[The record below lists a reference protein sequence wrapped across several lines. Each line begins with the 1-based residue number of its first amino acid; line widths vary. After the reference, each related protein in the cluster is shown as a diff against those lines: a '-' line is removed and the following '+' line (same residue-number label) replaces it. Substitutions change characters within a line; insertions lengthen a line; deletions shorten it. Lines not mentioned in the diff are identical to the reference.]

1 MNVKLSWKSENFT
14 NKSTEKNKDLRV
26 VLLYL
31 SLNKGLDLN
40 YSELV
45 YDLKLV
51 GKFCWMHTFTKHFSN
66 YHSSMSFLNQVL
78 CSPGVCLVLV

>member
-14 NKSTEKNKDLRV
+14 NKNTEKNKDLRG

-45 YDLKLV
+45 YELKSE
-51 GKFCWMHTFTKHFSN
+51 GKFCCMRTFRKHFLH
-66 YHSSMSFLNQVL
+66 YHTSVSFLNHVL
-78 CSPGVCLVLV
+78 CSSGVCLVLV